1 MGGRTQIVAMPFRRA
16 LRTERR
22 RRTSNRWYAQPTAV
36 FSGVILACFVLAA
49 VIGEWFAPYG
59 SNESTGVYFASPSKD
74 FPLGTDNLGRD
85 VLSRTIIGARVS
97 LQVGFLA
104 LAMGTISGAMF
115 GIITG
120 YFGGIADAVGQRII
134 DVLMALPGILL
145 ALVIAAGMG
154 ASLFN
159 VAVAIAVAILP
170 VSARVARAST
180 LATESRP
187 FIEAA
192 RASGAGD
199 GRILARHVL
208 PNVMAP
214 VMVIASVQL
223 GFAIITEAS
232 LSFLGLGIP
241 LGTPSWGN
249 MLSGSALL
257 YVQNAPWMGLG
268 PGIALTLVIMATN
281 LLGDTLRDVLDPR
294 MRGFS

>member
-1 MGGRTQIVAMPFRRA
+1 MSSRRITLA
-16 LRTERR
+16 RGIPPELVVRR
-22 RRTSNRWYAQPTAV
+22 KPPRWYIQPTAV
-36 FSGVILACFVLAA
+36 FSIAILVFFLLAA
-49 VIGEWFAPYG
+49 TVGGMVAPYG
-59 SNESTGVYFASPSKD
+59 PNEPTGSYFSSPSID

-85 VLSRTIIGARVS
+85 VLSRTISGARVS
-97 LQVGFLA
+97 LQVGLLSLA
-104 LAMGTISGAMF
+104 IGTLSGAII

-120 YFGGIADAVGQRII
+120 YFGGPADVIGQRAVDI
-134 DVLMALPGILL
+134 LMALPGILL

-154 ASLFN
+154 ASLLN
-159 VAVAIAVAILP
+159 VSLAIGIAILP
-170 VSARVARAST
+170 VSARVARGST
-180 LATESRP
+180 LSVRARP

-192 RASGAGD
+192 RACGAGD
-199 GRILARHVL
+199 TRIMIRHIL

-214 VMVIASVQL
+214 LLVIASIQL
-223 GFAIITEAS
+223 GFAIIAEAS

-257 YVQNAPWMGLG
+257 YVQRAPWMGIA
-268 PGIALTLVIMATN
+268 PGVALTLVIMATN